1 MNKYLG
7 LGALVMTI
15 RRPDLWADVNSAQ
28 KEIEEWVE
36 YLDGKDAGHFISTGG
51 FTLTVDD
58 TYGTLKLSQKIVNFS
73 GDEDGFAWVDRDASL
88 W

>member
-1 MNKYLG
+1 M
-7 LGALVMTI
+7 AI

-28 KEIEEWVE
+28 KEIERWAEFLE
-36 YLDGKDAGHFISTGG
+36 DQEDGHFISSGG
-51 FTLTVDD
+51 FTLTVDE
-58 TYGTLKLSQKIVNFS
+58 GTFKLSQEIVNFS